1 MAMRRGNGLGSVFK
15 KKDRKRRKPYNATVT
30 VKIDPETGKQVKKS
44 LGYFST
50 QKEAWEA
57 LEAYHQEPELFLAK
71 NITFGKVW
79 DLMIKQK
86 ESLGVSSAANYNMTK
101 NRCTHLL
108 KLPIQEIRLAQL
120 QNIVDTCGLSAA
132 SKRQIKVT
140 LNAVFSLAYENDY
153 IKKNYAE
160 LIKLPPLTQSDK
172 HKPFTESELQLLWDH
187 QDDEVIQM
195 ILCYCYTGA
204 RPIELLMMEPSNV
217 FLKDRYMV
225 GGVKTEAGKD
235 RKIPIA
241 DCIYPFIK
249 SWYTKN
255 AFSKYLFP
263 INSASTFR
271 YKLNVTL
278 NKYNI
283 PLHKPHDGRH
293 TFITMAS
300 NYGIDEVVVKRI
312 VGHSRG
318 RNITQD
324 VYTHKTQEQLLQAVN
339 SLPYGPDMNQLS
351 KKLVGA
357 IDG

>member
-1 MAMRRGNGLGSVFK
+1 MAMRRGNGLGSVYK

-30 VKIDPETGKQVKKS
+30 VKINPETGKQIKKS
-44 LGYFST
+44 LGYFAT
-50 QKEAWEA
+50 QKEALEA
-57 LEAYHQEPELFLAK
+57 LDAYHQNPNLYLAK
-71 NITFGKVW
+71 DITFEEVW
-79 DLMIKQK
+79 KLMIKQK
-86 ESLGVSSAANYNMTK
+86 ENLGVSSAANYNMTK

-108 KLPIQEIRLAQL
+108 KTPIQDIRLAQL
-120 QNIVDTCGLSAA
+120 QDIIDTCGLSAA

-140 LNAVFSLAYENDY
+140 LNAVFSLAYANDY

-160 LIKLPPLTQSDK
+160 LIKLPPLSLSDK
-172 HKPFTESELQLLWDH
+172 HKPFTESELGLLWSH
-187 QDDEVIQM
+187 QNDEVIQM

-204 RPIELLMMEPSNV
+204 RPIELLLMAPSNV
-217 FLKDRYMV
+217 FLKDRYMI

-249 SWYTKN
+249 AWYTKN
-255 AFSKYLFP
+255 AFNQYLFP

-271 YKLNVTL
+271 YKLNAALDT
-278 NKYNI
+278 YNI
-283 PLHKPHDGRH
+283 LSHKPHDGRH

-300 NYGIDEVVVKRI
+300 NYGIDEVLVKRI

-324 VYTHKTQEQLLQAVN
+324 VYTHKTQEQLLEAVN

-357 IDG
+357 IEG